1 MTDAS
6 PQRLGNLLDPEV
18 IRRSV
23 AEARDTPPVEEPVE
37 ALCPYCGGAKYGTPN
52 VSRDHPMFGQLIRC
66 PHCNAQADI
75 RRDLVALTAASLGDE
90 AGLTLEGFNLRRR
103 LYDFE
108 YDGKTV
114 SLAQQARALQS
125 AHADVSALIAMPER
139 WMFMYGPP
147 GSGKTHLAIGAYNAV
162 SRQQPAAFVRASA
175 MIGYLRDG
183 IDDHTVDARLE
194 QLKTIGFLVIDDLA
208 TERPSDWGLAR
219 LYDIIDARYAA
230 RRPTVITSNV
240 NLLRLIPERPRQ
252 DEELHWQRIQS
263 RIGQRLAKQTPLIVS
278 DYRMLHLMG
287 EG

>member
-6 PQRLGNLLDPEV
+6 PQRLGRLFDPEA
-18 IRRSV
+18 IRRAA
-23 AEARDTPPVEEPVE
+23 AEARDTLPAAEPVE
-37 ALCPYCGGAKYGTPN
+37 APCPYCGGAKYGTPS
-52 VSRDHPMFGQLIRC
+52 VPRDHPMFGQLIRC
-66 PHCNAQADI
+66 PHCNAQADT
-75 RRDLVALTAASLGDE
+75 RRDLVALTEASLGDE

-103 LYDFE
+103 LYDVE
-108 YDGKTV
+108 YEGKMV
-114 SLAQQARALQS
+114 SLAQQARALHS
-125 AHADVSALIAMPER
+125 AHADVSALAEKPDR
-139 WMFMYGPP
+139 WLFIYGPP

-162 SRQQPAAFVRASA
+162 SAQQPAAFVRASA

-183 IDDHTVDARLE
+183 IDDHTVNARLE

-240 NLLRLIPERPRQ
+240 SLLRLIPERPRQ

-263 RIGQRLAKQTPLIVS
+263 RIGQRLAKQTSLVVS
-278 DYRMLHLMG
+278 DYRMLHLLG